1 MLNTS
6 KDKCP
11 SNAAKKNRAEVKDEH
26 GAGRPFPRSLQKIE
40 AVHDVILKDQRIGVE
55 RTADTLNVSYL
66 FDVIHR
72 HLVRKN
78 CVKWVCKC
86 PNADQR

>member
-1 MLNTS
+1 MNTVLE
-6 KDKCP
+6 D
-11 SNAAKKNRAEVKDEH
+11 
-26 GAGRPFPRSLQKIE
+26 PFPRSLQKIE

-66 FDVIHR
+66 FDVVHR

-78 CVKWVCKC
+78 YVSSGSA
-86 PNADQR
+86 NARMLTQRQ